1 MRPEVEQT
9 QAWEGGCEK
18 GSHLTPRA
26 KPRWGSSLAGQWLG
40 LGAFTA
46 GTQVQSLVREL
57 RSCKMCSVAKK
68 EKKKKKKIWRTRKYG
83 SSYLILTS
91 MVSRGTSLVA
101 LPGGTSLGGGESAL
115 PVQGP
120 GAPSSGR
127 ELYPARHP

>member
-68 EKKKKKKIWRTRKYG
+68 EKKKKKDLEDKEIRQQLPHPHKYG
-83 SSYLILTS
+83 EQ
-91 MVSRGTSLVA
+91 GN
-101 LPGGTSLGGGESAL
+101 LPGGPPRWNLT
-115 PVQGP
+115 
-120 GAPSSGR
+120 GR
-127 ELYPARHP
+127 R